1 MALRKSI
8 VKRFEIVYWVIVA
21 FFALAVFR
29 MGWIMTVERSS
40 WMAEAKKLEKKERE
54 IVPERGNLYAA
65 DGSLI
70 TATIPYYNLYMDA
83 KIPYFGTKKGQE
95 FFRENIDSLCICL
108 SQKFKDKSS
117 TEYKDMILKAR
128 VAGNRRL
135 KIYSK
140 RVSYLDLMDIKGFP
154 LFRAG
159 SMKSGFYYEES
170 SNRENLYGSLARR
183 TLGDTYGSSGRGQY
197 GLELY
202 YDSLLAGEKGIA
214 KGHLVGRANWVF
226 VPEKEAI
233 RGADIYT
240 TLDIEMQ
247 DICETAMRDKLEVIK
262 AKNACVVLMEVK
274 TGEIKAMVNL
284 ERAGDGS
291 YFEGRNMA
299 VADMSEPG
307 STFKT
312 MSLMVAL
319 DHGVCDT
326 SDVLNINNGV
336 WMFYNS
342 KMTDHNWH
350 KGGYDS
356 LSVAGILAQSS
367 NVGVS
372 RIIDEYYKKKPMDFI
387 NAVLATGFADQLDFG
402 VSGTMR
408 PMITTPDSKL
418 WSGVTLPWM
427 SIGYAT
433 QVPPIY
439 TLNFY
444 NAIANG
450 GKMMRPYLVRE
461 IKRDGQVLVSNKPEV
476 AKSSICKSST
486 LKKVQGMLEG
496 VVEYGTAKTI
506 KSEQFAIA
514 GKTGTAQLGYGKGGV
529 VKHQVSF
536 CGYFP
541 ADNPM
546 YSCIVVVKEP
556 QMAPAA
562 AFMCGDVFKKI
573 AERIYAKETNL
584 QMEDMERWQSDSL
597 NAYNLP
603 RVKAGA
609 REEVESAMDELD
621 LNYQRNKSD
630 WVVLSKSQDE
640 AKLIADM
647 RPIVDDLVP
656 NVVGM
661 GAIDAVYLMESCG
674 LHVQLQGKG
683 RVVSQSILNGQKA
696 VRGSTVV
703 LKLR

>member
-117 TEYKDMILKAR
+117 AEYKDMILKAR

-461 IKRDGQVLVSNKPEV
+461 IKRDGQVLLSNKPEV

-562 AFMCGDVFKKI
+562 AFMCGEEFKKV

>member
-117 TEYKDMILKAR
+117 AEYKDMILKAR

-496 VVEYGTAKTI
+496 VVEYGTAKSI

-597 NAYNLP
+597 NVYNLP

-630 WVVLSKSQDE
+630 WVVLTKAKDE
-640 AKLIADM
+640 AKLVADM